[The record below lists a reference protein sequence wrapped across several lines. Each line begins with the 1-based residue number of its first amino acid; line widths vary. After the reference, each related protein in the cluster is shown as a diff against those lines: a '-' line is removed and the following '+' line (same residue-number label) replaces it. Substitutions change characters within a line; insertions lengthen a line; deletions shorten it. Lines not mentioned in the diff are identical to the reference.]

1 MTPVEYPEDGPT
13 KATLLFDLEPRW
25 HSFGAKRPSRLS
37 SFLTCEFD
45 NDSIGSDEAHCL
57 VREMGA
63 GMAPTTSDQTQGS
76 ATAYRL
82 ADLGYAIDLEEAGRI
97 LGHDTRGRS
106 RPRRLEAQ
114 TFEIRNPPLFVSLG
128 ERPVRVGSEETT
140 GALSAHL
147 YDFGVCSIRLTIV
160 SRVLDWDGFVELGT
174 AFDGS
179 EDVTQLLEAELV
191 ALARRVAP
199 AIERPGIAAVRE
211 EYVVFRLNRP
221 VEREAPGGMSLAIG
235 EERLVP
241 LLLRERRRL
250 SAEARRELLAN
261 RFSYFEDDLVVLTW
275 DNALIV
281 EPHTSDEDVEF
292 VLEFANAQ
300 LLELRLYDAELDDEL
315 PQLYDRIEARRRRRP
330 LFSRNFRPL
339 LADVQSRVA
348 AITEIVERADNA
360 FKVTDDVYL
369 ARIYRAALDLFRE
382 AAWRR
387 GVDRKLQ
394 IFRDTY
400 VMLNGESQVARAEL
414 MEVIIVVLIAAEL
427 LLSILR

>member
-1 MTPVEYPEDGPT
+1 M
-13 KATLLFDLEPRW
+13 
-25 HSFGAKRPSRLS
+25 
-37 SFLTCEFD
+37 
-45 NDSIGSDEAHCL
+45 
-57 VREMGA
+57 
-63 GMAPTTSDQTQGS
+63 
-76 ATAYRL
+76 
-82 ADLGYAIDLEEAGRI
+82 
-97 LGHDTRGRS
+97 
-106 RPRRLEAQ
+106 
-114 TFEIRNPPLFVSLG
+114 
-128 ERPVRVGSEETT
+128 

-147 YDFGVCSIRLTIV
+147 YDFGVCSIRLTIIAQDV
-160 SRVLDWDGFVELGT
+160 NWEQFVALGT

-179 EDVTQLLEAELV
+179 ADVAELLEAEII
-191 ALARRVAP
+191 ALARRLAP
-199 AIERPGIAAVRE
+199 AIEHPAIAAVRE

-221 VEREAPGGMSLAIG
+221 IERSPDGGMSLAIG

-241 LLLRERRRL
+241 LLLREDRPL
-250 SAEARRELLAN
+250 STEARRELLAN
-261 RFSYFEDDLVVLTW
+261 RFSYYQDDLVVLTW

-281 EPHTSDEDVEF
+281 EPLAADEDVEF

-300 LLELRLYDAELDDEL
+300 LLELRVYDAELDDEL
-315 PQLYDRIEARRRRRP
+315 PQLYDRIEARRKRRP
-330 LFSRNFRPL
+330 LLSRHFRPL
-339 LADVQSRVA
+339 LADVQTRVA

-382 AAWRR
+382 PAWRR

-427 LLSILR
+427 FLGIFR